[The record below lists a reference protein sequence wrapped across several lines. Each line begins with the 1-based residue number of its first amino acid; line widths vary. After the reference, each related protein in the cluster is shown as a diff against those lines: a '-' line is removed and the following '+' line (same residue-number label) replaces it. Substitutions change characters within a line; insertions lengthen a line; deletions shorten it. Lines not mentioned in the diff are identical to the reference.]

1 MEQTM
6 TVVTVM
12 VWDFNQTIVL
22 DHKDTIMEAVVNITK
37 AFPTMVLRADLCQ
50 VIQMIPGK
58 IRIQPTADL
67 SVVGKEDLTTS

>member
-1 MEQTM
+1 M

-37 AFPTMVLRADLCQ
+37 ATTMVLRADLCQ

-67 SVVGKEDLTTS
+67 SVVGKEDLITS

>member
-1 MEQTM
+1 MEQTL
-6 TVVTVM
+6 TVATVM

-37 AFPTMVLRADLCQ
+37 ATTMVLRADLCQ

>member
-1 MEQTM
+1 M

-37 AFPTMVLRADLCQ
+37 ATTMVLRADLCQ

>member
-1 MEQTM
+1 
-6 TVVTVM
+6 M

-37 AFPTMVLRADLCQ
+37 ATTMVLRADLCQ

-58 IRIQPTADL
+58 IKIQPTADL
-67 SVVGKEDLTTS
+67 AVVGKEDLTTSYHS

>member
-1 MEQTM
+1 MEQTL

-37 AFPTMVLRADLCQ
+37 ATTMVLRADLCQ

-58 IRIQPTADL
+58 IKIQPTADL
-67 SVVGKEDLTTS
+67 AVVGKEDLITS

>member
-1 MEQTM
+1 MEQTL

-37 AFPTMVLRADLCQ
+37 ATMVLTADLCQ

-58 IRIQPTADL
+58 IKIQPTADL
-67 SVVGKEDLTTS
+67 AVVGKEDLITS